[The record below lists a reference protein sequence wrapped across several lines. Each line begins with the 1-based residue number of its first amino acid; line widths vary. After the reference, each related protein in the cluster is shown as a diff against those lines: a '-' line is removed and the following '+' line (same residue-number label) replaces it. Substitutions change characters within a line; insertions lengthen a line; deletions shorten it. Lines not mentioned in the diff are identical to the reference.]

1 MIVIKKVL
9 AIILA
14 VSVVACSATIFAA
27 VEPAVELLAS
37 FEKEYEQQMHS
48 AESFERLENGLDK
61 AELDL
66 LNLAAEDAGLTINT
80 TNKGQLDGQARKY
93 GDGNAKI

>member
-1 MIVIKKVL
+1 MSKGVIVIKKVL
-9 AIILA
+9 AILLA

-37 FEKEYEQQMHS
+37 FEKEYEQHLHD
-48 AESFERLENGLDK
+48 AESFERLENGLNK

-66 LNLAAEDAGLTINT
+66 LELAADDTGLTLKT
-80 TNKGQLDGQARKY
+80 VNKRLDGQAGK
-93 GDGNAKI
+93 